1 MAIDLNNS
9 VTSMEP
15 GIWFGFPDVGDAMS
29 SSVLIGSSIF
39 TVFLDGFVSAA
50 VLAVYFWGDGE
61 AYGFFSGFLKGE
73 RFLAALLNIRLY
85 VT

>member
-1 MAIDLNNS
+1 MDLNNS
-9 VTSMEP
+9 VTSMDT
-15 GIWFGFPDVGDAMS
+15 GIWFGLANVGEAMS

-39 TVFLDGFVSAA
+39 TAFLDGLVSAA